1 MIDCLCTWSRRT
13 KGICKAGIH
22 DGTIHIL
29 MAGATFQHMKRNSHH
44 RPMAHGGRVIL
55 GSGGGHRTSKPSA
68 TRLPGLGPAKMKK
81 NGITHKSSVRGFRVA
96 WLGTNSP
103 LVTPGFLAEGGVLH
117 MTREHSAITLHS
129 RECAGARCSVLCAP
143 R

>member
-81 NGITHKSSVRGFRVA
+81 NGVTHKSSVRGFRDELASCNAWVPGRRRSVA
-96 WLGTNSP
+96 HDPRTLGDNFAFARMRWGP
-103 LVTPGFLAEGGVLH
+103 LL
-117 MTREHSAITLHS
+117 STL
-129 RECAGARCSVLCAP
+129 CS
-143 R
+143 